1 MLRRSVAL
9 LIETSNGYS
18 RGLLEGVIA
27 YTKEKRHW
35 SVYLTEQERGALP
48 PSWLKNWGG
57 DGIIARI
64 ETDTIGK
71 QLKRCGVPIVDLSA
85 ARHIQGVPWADT
97 EDRAI
102 SHLAVEHFM
111 ARGFTN
117 LAYCGDS
124 GFQWSAKRCHHF
136 QCFAKASDCRFFE
149 LHSMARYD
157 PAFDPILEKRK
168 IMAWIRK
175 LPKPVAIMGCYDFKA
190 QEILDACRQLKIAVP
205 TEVAVLGVDN
215 DHLICEL
222 SEPTLS
228 SIIPDTKRTGYEAA
242 QLLDRMMSGEVIAAD
257 QPLITPP
264 LGIHQRESTDSV
276 AIDDEYVAKALH
288 YIRRHASENIRVT
301 DVLEEVE
308 LSRRALEHRF
318 KKLLGHTPH
327 DEILRVRMN
336 RVKEMLTETEL
347 TVQQIAERLGFE
359 HAEYL
364 GAAFK
369 REVGMSPG
377 DYRRKLRR

>member
-1 MLRRSVAL
+1 
-9 LIETSNGYS
+9 
-18 RGLLEGVIA
+18 
-27 YTKEKRHW
+27 
-35 SVYLTEQERGALP
+35 
-48 PSWLKNWGG
+48 
-57 DGIIARI
+57 
-64 ETDTIGK
+64 
-71 QLKRCGVPIVDLSA
+71 
-85 ARHIQGVPWADT
+85 
-97 EDRAI
+97 
-102 SHLAVEHFM
+102 
-111 ARGFTN
+111 
-117 LAYCGDS
+117 
-124 GFQWSAKRCHHF
+124 
-136 QCFAKASDCRFFE
+136 
-149 LHSMARYD
+149 
-157 PAFDPILEKRK
+157 
-168 IMAWIRK
+168 
-175 LPKPVAIMGCYDFKA
+175 
-190 QEILDACRQLKIAVP
+190 
-205 TEVAVLGVDN
+205 
-215 DHLICEL
+215 
-222 SEPTLS
+222 
-228 SIIPDTKRTGYEAA
+228 
-242 QLLDRMMSGEVIAAD
+242 MMSGEVIAAD